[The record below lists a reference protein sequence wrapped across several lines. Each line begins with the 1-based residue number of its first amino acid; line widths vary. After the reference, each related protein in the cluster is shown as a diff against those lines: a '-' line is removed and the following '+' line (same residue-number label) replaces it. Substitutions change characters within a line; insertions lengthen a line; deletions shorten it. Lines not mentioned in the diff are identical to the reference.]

1 MQTFPMF
8 AVTEAQDLI
17 NALSTSNKHI
27 LLLGVKKMKEIYI
40 LKTRNFNARRTPDIV
55 ICWPTPLAGKIKRE
69 RKNIFIVS

>member
-55 ICWPTPLAGKIKRE
+55 IC
-69 RKNIFIVS
+69 